1 MKIVIPTADRPH
13 SLRSVLDYYARFY
26 PRADLVVADGSGA
39 EAREL
44 NRTTVRQ
51 SALTVDYRAYDA
63 SLPVFERLL
72 SVVNDLDSEY
82 VVMGADDNYPV
93 LETLEK
99 ARKRM
104 ADRPDAVCAGGHI
117 IHLSVVAPDR
127 ATATLEVVRHVNAD
141 DPAQR
146 MRVFGSL
153 PFPSSYGV
161 ARRELVVERLEFL
174 RSWYLK
180 GFYALGVGLMAMAKG
195 KYVAVPEPGFILTSN
210 YVDDTAPAEEPL
222 ACLRGADLVLAMHD
236 AVLER
241 ASTEPGFD
249 EVRTRDVLSAVIGR
263 RVAALAGAPALQLVG
278 FTDKAPYRTPM
289 VEGARQLFS
298 DLFTEGTP
306 TRAAYADRLA
316 FIAERLQ
323 QATDSDNRLEAGAV

>member
-26 PRADLVVADGSGA
+26 ARADIVVADGSGA

-44 NRTTVRQ
+44 NRATVKQ
-51 SALTVDYRAYDA
+51 SALPVDYRAYDE

-72 SVVNDLDSEY
+72 SVVGDIDSDY
-82 VVMGADDNYPV
+82 VVMGADDNYPI

-99 ARKRM
+99 ARKRLVE
-104 ADRPDAVCAGGHI
+104 RPDAVCAGGHI
-117 IHLSVVAPDR
+117 VHLSVDAPDR
-127 ATATLEVVRHVNAD
+127 ATATLDVVRHVNAD

-161 ARRELVVERLEFL
+161 ARRELVIERLEFL

-180 GFYALGVGLMAMAKG
+180 GFYDLGVGLLAMARG
-195 KYVAVPEPGFILTSN
+195 KYVAVPELGFICTSN
-210 YVDDTAPAEEPL
+210 YVDDTAPDEEPL
-222 ACLRGADLVLAMHD
+222 ACLRGADQVLALHD

-241 ASTEPGFD
+241 ASAAPGFD
-249 EVRTRDVLSAVIGR
+249 EVSIRNVLSPVIGR

-278 FTDKAPYRTPM
+278 FSDKAPFRTPI
-289 VEGARQLFS
+289 VEGARQLFA
-298 DLFTEGTP
+298 DLFAEDTP
-306 TRAAYADRLA
+306 ARATYADRLA

-323 QATDSDNRLEAGAV
+323 QAVTTHNRLEADAV